1 MSAEVPAL
9 GLDFNE
15 DLGEFHDD
23 SYDVVI
29 LSQTLQAVVCLMW
42 CVPKWHVSGLCLSSW
57 C

>member
-1 MSAEVPAL
+1 MSARVLAL
-9 GLDFNE
+9 GLDLNE

-29 LSQTLQAVVCLMW
+29 LSQILQAVVCLMW
-42 CVPKWHVSGLCLSSW
+42 CVPKWHVSGLCLSFW